1 MERDFQG
8 RFSRSLSVLCACVV
22 DLYLFVFIRVHSWFL
37 SFICVNLRSSAVGFL
52 VPRPPCF
59 CSEFNCLFVSIGV
72 HSRFVFYLRSSA
84 VEVF

>member
-52 VPRPPCF
+52 VPCPPCF